1 MPPFSMLELPRMK
14 TQRKQ
19 AGRAAA
25 SKFLRKPPI
34 SKFAR
39 ALLREWR
46 SLKLPLSDAVAV
58 VGVSGGADS
67 VALLL
72 ALDELIKANK
82 LNIRIVVA
90 HLDHR
95 LRKESGDDAR
105 WVKELATRLG
115 HEASIKRVPVK
126 SLARRSGDNLEQ
138 AARLARYKWF
148 AEVAQKRGAN
158 PVLTAHTMDDQA
170 ETVLLN
176 LVRGSGTDGMSGME
190 PVRLLN
196 AAGKRM
202 LARPLL
208 TWAHRRETEGFCRA
222 RGIDFRHD
230 EMNEDEV
237 FARVRV
243 RRQLLPMMRSFNP
256 RITEALARTAELL
269 RDDSRALDSAAQRLL
284 ELSTDNSAKRHQLRT
299 DLIADAPPALRRRA
313 LRLWLESRR
322 GDLRR
327 LELVHVRSVE
337 NLVTQNRGG
346 RTIELP
352 GGSTVSRKSNRL
364 TFTAR
369 TSTDTKA

>member
-1 MPPFSMLELPRMK
+1 MLNFPLVKLQQKRSDTAGVPL
-14 TQRKQ
+14 RKQ
-19 AGRAAA
+19 
-25 SKFLRKPPI
+25 PI

-46 SLKLPLSDAVAV
+46 TLTLPLSDTVAV

-67 VALLL
+67 VGLFL

-82 LNIRIVVA
+82 LHFRIVVA

-115 HEASIKRVPVK
+115 HEATIKRVPVK

-148 AEVAQKRGAN
+148 AEVAQKRGAKL
-158 PVLTAHTMDDQA
+158 VLTAHTMDDQA

-176 LVRGSGTDGMSGME
+176 LLRGSGTDGMGGME

-196 AAGKRM
+196 PAGKRM

-208 TWAHRRETEGFCRA
+208 DWAGRRDTEGFCRA

-230 EMNEDEV
+230 EMNEDEA

-243 RRQLLPMMRSFNP
+243 RRQLLPLMRSFNP

-269 RDDSRALDSAAQRLL
+269 RDDSCALDSAAQRLL
-284 ELSTDNSAKRHQLRT
+284 ELSTDPRAKRHQLRT
-299 DLIADAPPALRRRA
+299 DLLADAPPALRRRA
-313 LRLWLESRR
+313 LRLWLEQRR

-327 LELVHVRSVE
+327 LELVHVRAVE

-352 GGSTVSRKSNRL
+352 GGSTVSCKSGLL
-364 TFTAR
+364 TFNGRTATNR
-369 TSTDTKA
+369 KA